1 MRIPAWR
8 AFLLGG
14 LVAMAV
20 CFALPDTE
28 RTAAAGSAVLHSA
41 SAVAVLTGIRCY
53 RPADPWRW
61 RGC

>member
-20 CFALPDTE
+20 YFALPDTE
-28 RTAAAGSAVLHSA
+28 RTAAAGSAVFHYA
-41 SAVAVLTGIRCY
+41 SARSRC
-53 RPADPWRW
+53 
-61 RGC
+61 